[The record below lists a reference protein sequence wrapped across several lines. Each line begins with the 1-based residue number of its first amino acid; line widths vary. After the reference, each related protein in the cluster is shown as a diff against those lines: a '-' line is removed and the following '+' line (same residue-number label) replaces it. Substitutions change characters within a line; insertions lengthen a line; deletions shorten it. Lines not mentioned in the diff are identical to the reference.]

1 MIGRW
6 FDRLGSFGDKVSW
19 LVTLTSGVAILGVC
33 LLLALIDYANL
44 RRETLASLESQT
56 MLVAMNSGAP
66 LAFADR
72 YSAAEA
78 LEAFRAR
85 PAVSAATLYDVN
97 GSRFASYRR
106 KGDPGAA
113 PLLVAFTQRWVR
125 QVAPVEDRGQMLGR
139 IEVTYDLREMQ
150 QHLWRSLLLSALVSL
165 AAVGLVYIF
174 SLRIKHVLV
183 KPIALLSSTAQ
194 RVVGTRPA
202 SLARL
207 RAVDLVDRF
216 TKGHGRSRG

>member
-1 MIGRW
+1 RAPHRLPGQHQRDPQLRPAGQRQGAETGARRSEGIAMIGRW

-33 LLLALIDYANL
+33 LLLALIEYANL

-85 PAVSAATLYDVN
+85 PAVASAMLYDVN
-97 GSRFASYRR
+97 GTQFASYRR
-106 KGDPGAA
+106 KADPGPA
-113 PLLVAFTQRWVR
+113 PLPVAFTERWVR

-139 IEVTYDLREMQ
+139 IEVTYDLR
-150 QHLWRSLLLSALVSL
+150 
-165 AAVGLVYIF
+165 
-174 SLRIKHVLV
+174 
-183 KPIALLSSTAQ
+183 
-194 RVVGTRPA
+194 
-202 SLARL
+202 
-207 RAVDLVDRF
+207 
-216 TKGHGRSRG
+216 